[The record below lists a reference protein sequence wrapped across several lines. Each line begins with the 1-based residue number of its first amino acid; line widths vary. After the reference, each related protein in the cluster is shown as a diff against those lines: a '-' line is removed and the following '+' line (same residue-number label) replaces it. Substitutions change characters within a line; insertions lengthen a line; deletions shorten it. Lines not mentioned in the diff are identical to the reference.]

1 MHLVHGSCFIFFTL
15 QGGTKMPG
23 IQSVQGAAP
32 RTEQLSKRIQ
42 ELKARAAEGLDEALG
57 VVERNLGRKEAGVAV
72 MSLESLGAE
81 LSAQESASHRLDPM
95 RVADL
100 ISDPF
105 EDD

>member
-1 MHLVHGSCFIFFTL
+1 
-15 QGGTKMPG
+15 MPG
-23 IQSVQGAAP
+23 IQSVQGDFP

-42 ELKARAAEGLDEALG
+42 ELKARAAEGLEEAMG
-57 VVERNLGRKEAGVAV
+57 VVEKNLGRREAGEAV
-72 MSLESLGAE
+72 MSLGGLGEE
-81 LSAQESASHRLDPM
+81 LSAQETASHRLDPM